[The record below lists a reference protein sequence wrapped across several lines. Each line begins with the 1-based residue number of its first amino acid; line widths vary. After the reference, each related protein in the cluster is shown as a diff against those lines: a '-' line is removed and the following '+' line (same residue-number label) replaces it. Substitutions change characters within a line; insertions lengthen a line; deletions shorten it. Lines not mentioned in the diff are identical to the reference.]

1 MISKDFTVRWEKQ
14 KWEFKVVPS
23 STDRRTATYRGKI
36 EKVFFL
42 VKRDFHDA
50 TYTIQWDDM
59 THSGYTFFESVIVK
73 EIQTIMANR
82 AGLSQYER
90 HRKNYAT
97 STTATPTK
105 LYIGD
110 AQIYVTKFSDNS
122 RWWYEA
128 TRNSREDSDWSSK
141 LFKPDIEPSK
151 EHLFKQMI
159 KGNFVFCETKEEIVP
174 FSSPHEN
181 GEKEVPL
188 ISSPHEIDVIDVDCV
203 KMQLIA

>member
-1 MISKDFTVRWEKQ
+1 VGINVISKDFTVRWDKQ
-14 KWEFKVVPS
+14 NWEFKVVPL
-23 STDRRTATYRGKI
+23 STDRRTTTYHGKI

-42 VKRDFHDA
+42 VKRDFHEA

-59 THSGYTFFESVIVK
+59 THSGYTFFESAIVG

-105 LYIGD
+105 LHIGN

-128 TRNSREDSDWSSK
+128 TSNSKEYSDWSSK
-141 LFKPDIEPSK
+141 LFKPEIEPSK
-151 EHLFKQMI
+151 EHLLKQII
-159 KGNFVFCETKEEIVP
+159 KGDFVFCETNEVVVP
-174 FSSPHEN
+174 FSLPHEN
-181 GEKEVPL
+181 GEKEVQS
-188 ISSPHEIDVIDVDCV
+188 ISLPHEINGESE
-203 KMQLIA
+203 